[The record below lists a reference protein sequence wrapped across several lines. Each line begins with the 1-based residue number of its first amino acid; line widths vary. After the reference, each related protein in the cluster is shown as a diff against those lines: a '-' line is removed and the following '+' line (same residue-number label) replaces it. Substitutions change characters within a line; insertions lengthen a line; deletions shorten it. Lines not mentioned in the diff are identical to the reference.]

1 MRSHSKRTQRQ
12 RGGPDPVARR
22 ISTDLDA
29 GESKAT
35 GAEEL
40 DALISADEAGERRAA
55 AEAQQVDLAAG
66 EEFLEAQPGDVV
78 DEAADDSFPASDPP
92 SFTPTRAAPASPD
105 PVDH

>member
-12 RGGPDPVARR
+12 RGQPDPVARR
-22 ISTDLDA
+22 ISTDLSA
-29 GESKAT
+29 GDNESA
-35 GAEEL
+35 GAAEL

-66 EEFLEAQPGDVV
+66 EEFLEAHPGDVV

-92 SFTPTRAAPASPD
+92 SFTPTRAGPASPD
-105 PVDH
+105 PADH